1 MGTPRQSTAW
11 TGREKLGCLTF
22 VCILVFAGIS
32 DYCSRQSRPSADV
45 YRRER
50 EITEGVKALNPS
62 HELTEGEKAKIH
74 RMAIEA
80 DNLDHNK

>member
-1 MGTPRQSTAW
+1 MSTPRQSTAW
-11 TGREKLGCLTF
+11 TRREKLGCVTF
-22 VCILVFAGIS
+22 VCILVFAGIY

-50 EITEGVKALNPS
+50 EITEGMRSLNPS
-62 HELTEGEKAKIH
+62 HELTEEEKQKIH

-80 DNLDHNK
+80 DKLDHSK